1 MLIHQLRYAVCDL
14 RARKENFWGQTF
26 RGGIFRWKDGS
37 RFAFCIP
44 ECGEFRKI
52 RELHLDD
59 CAREVYVGSTSNGHD
74 SSGFTPLFRGDVPL
88 VENVTADCV
97 RRPLPFAV
105 GEK

>member
-26 RGGIFRWKDGS
+26 RGGIFRWKDGI

-52 RELHLDD
+52 GELHLDD
-59 CAREVYVGSTSNGHD
+59 RAREVYVESASNGLD
-74 SSGFTPLFRGDVPL
+74 PNGFTPLFRGEASFA
-88 VENVTADCV
+88 ENVTEDCV

>member
-1 MLIHQLRYAVCDL
+1 MLIHQLRYAECDL

-26 RGGIFRWKDGS
+26 RGGIFRWKDGI

-52 RELHLDD
+52 GELHLDD
-59 CAREVYVGSTSNGHD
+59 RAREVYVGSASNGLD
-74 SSGFTPLFRGDVPL
+74 PNGFTPLFRGEASFA
-88 VENVTADCV
+88 ENVTEDCV